1 MPCSDKRE
9 IKNEIRGDFAAVD
22 VREELCYH
30 SLPKK
35 QLEEGESGDFKR
47 TQKTAED
54 FAVEKMKKV
63 ISYRQKGRNPQ

>member
-35 QLEEGESGDFKR
+35 QLEEGEMRRKAPVRHSNGLGYLLWRK
-47 TQKTAED
+47 A
-54 FAVEKMKKV
+54 AG
-63 ISYRQKGRNPQ
+63 KGADGI